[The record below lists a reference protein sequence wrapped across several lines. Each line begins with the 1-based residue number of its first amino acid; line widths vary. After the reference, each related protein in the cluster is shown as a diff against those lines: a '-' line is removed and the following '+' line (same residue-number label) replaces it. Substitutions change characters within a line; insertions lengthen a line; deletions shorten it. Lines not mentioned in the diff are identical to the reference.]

1 MLRYIIRRVISMVPL
16 LIVITSSTFFL
27 GQYGAGDLAAYLA
40 GTRGDQTKGFDVELY
55 QKFRKEL
62 GMDDPIYVRYTR
74 WLSNAVRGDF
84 GKSYVM
90 MGDPEISYLIKN
102 SVPRTLQLCLAA
114 FVLVIVIGVPLG
126 ILSAVFRNTI
136 IDRILVTG
144 SSVFSSI
151 PTFVLAPVAMIV
163 VVVKLRLLPSVG
175 VGWHGLFAQE
185 TILPA
190 FCLASVGLL
199 NVVRTT
205 RVSMLEVLSQEYVR
219 ASRARGLS
227 EWQVVVH
234 HIIRNALTP
243 VITVLGMT
251 APLLLGS
258 TLFIEKIFNIQ
269 GFGLMVSNGLQRGDI
284 TLVTAS
290 ALVSTV
296 MVMFFSLVVDL
307 IYGLIDPRVRL
318 TN

>member
-1 MLRYIIRRVISMVPL
+1 MLRYIIRRVISMIPL
-16 LIVITSSTFFL
+16 LIVISASTFFF

-40 GTRGDQTKGFDVELY
+40 GTRGDPTKGFDMELY

-62 GMDDPIYVRYTR
+62 GMDDPVYVRYAK
-74 WLSNAVRGDF
+74 WVSKAVRGDF

-90 MGDPEISYLIKN
+90 MGDPEISYLIKK
-102 SVPRTLQLCLAA
+102 SVPRSLQLCLAA
-114 FVLVIVIGVPLG
+114 FVLVMVIGVPVG
-126 ILSAVFRNTI
+126 ILAAVFRNTA

-151 PTFVLAPVAMIV
+151 PTFVMAPVAMIV
-163 VVVKLRLLPSVG
+163 VVVKLHLLPSVG
-175 VGWHGLFAQE
+175 VGWHGLFARE

-205 RVSMLEVLSQEYVR
+205 RVSMLEVLSQEYAR
-219 ASRARGLS
+219 AARARGLS
-227 EWQVVVH
+227 EWQVVVK

-251 APLLLGS
+251 VPLLLGA
-258 TLFIEKIFNIQ
+258 TVFIEQIFNIQ

-284 TLVTAS
+284 PTVTAS
-290 ALVSTV
+290 ALVSTM

-318 TN
+318 SK